1 MKQSSLRLVPLFFGM
16 STSALRSRETIL
28 TRRHITV
35 VLYIFVAV
43 TSAQNQAYE
52 RSVRGDGKQ
61 KPLGHHSIL
70 DDGWGSKP
78 RNNGGQIIRIITVY
92 IDKIFIFFIGASAV
106 QEATAILRKIR
117 PSTYHLSRFSKP
129 IGVFGTT
136 AYYAKELFFLLFM
149 NGPPQQNL
157 VTSKPQSKKL
167 SPPLSQAVKLLEDA
181 AAQKNPDAIFMLA
194 EMNFYGNFTHPRNY
208 SEAFRRYHEL
218 ATLNGNSSAQSMVG
232 FMYAT
237 GIGSAVKQDQAKAM
251 LYHTLAAEEGDIRS
265 EMTVAYRHHTG
276 IATPRNCEEAVFHY
290 KKVADKAIEY
300 MKSGPP
306 GGYSMVKDSYRIAD
320 DEGGVYGEG
329 ASVSSA
335 GPNAK
340 QGGPNS
346 DVHASFDDVLEYLDL
361 MARKGDPKATYNLA
375 KLHYDGS
382 RAFKRDLASA
392 KKRFLELARMYW
404 TRDGKTKSDVPLGT
418 EKLASK
424 AAGYLGRMFL
434 RGEGMEQ
441 SFSIAQTWFKRGI
454 ANGDA
459 LSQYSMGL
467 MYLHG
472 LGVPKDPVKAADYFA
487 PAADQ
492 DLAVA
497 QVRLGALFLDQGDVP
512 TAMRYFDL
520 AARNGHIE
528 AYYYLA
534 ELSNQGVGRDKSCGI
549 AAAYYKIV
557 AEKAEIVLS
566 SFQEANEAYENG
578 NLETALIDYMMA
590 AEQGFEI
597 GQANVAYLLDQVK
610 PRFTLS
616 SLIPFEKQKVSL
628 VGDAAPALIYWTRSA
643 KQSNID
649 SMVKMGDYYLKGL
662 GTPPDQE
669 KAAACYLAAAET
681 LQSAQA
687 MWNLGWM
694 HENGIGIEQDFHLA
708 KRFYDQALE
717 TNPREAYLPVLLSLY
732 KLRLRSWWNTV
743 TNGRVNSIQDDR
755 RKSFYFSAL
764 FSTSTHVSLHSTFS
778 YYPISHLN
786 RSYISLLS
794 FRLTTAP
801 TAPKKDW
808 SFAEWIHAF
817 LEADAAAWE
826 NMEVD
831 DYDGTHTGHDGH
843 MPGADDDYYE
853 DIDSDILESLIILSL
868 TAALA
873 FLVYYRARRQRRA
886 EQQRQQGQGQE
897 GQQQQGQQQQ
907 GQQEDRG
914 VFPQANDPE
923 FLNWQVGGVG
933 H

>member
-1 MKQSSLRLVPLFFGM
+1 MRRYI
-16 STSALRSRETIL
+16 TAIL
-28 TRRHITV
+28 CT
-35 VLYIFVAV
+35 FVAV

-52 RSVRGDGKQ
+52 DLVRGDGKQ
-61 KPLGHHSIL
+61 KPLEHHWIL
-70 DDGWGSKP
+70 DDGWGGKP
-78 RNNGGQIIRIITVY
+78 RNDGGQIIYIVTVY
-92 IDKIFIFFIGASAV
+92 TGKLLIFIGASAV
-106 QEATAILRKIR
+106 QEAIAILRKIR
-117 PSTYHLSRFSKP
+117 PSTNRLSRFSKP
-129 IGVFGTT
+129 TGIFGTT

-149 NGPPQQNL
+149 NGPPQRDL

-194 EMNFYGNFTHPRNY
+194 EMNFYGNFTHPRYY

-237 GIGSAVKQDQAKAM
+237 GIGGAVKQDQAKAM

-265 EMTVAYRHHTG
+265 GMTIAYRHHTG

-300 MKSGPP
+300 MRSGPP

-528 AYYYLA
+528 AYHYLA

-557 AEKAEIVLS
+557 AEKAEIILS
-566 SFQEANEAYENG
+566 SFQEANEAYENDD
-578 NLETALIDYMMA
+578 LETALIDYMMA
-590 AEQGFEI
+590 AEQGFEV

-616 SLIPFEKQKVSL
+616 SLIPFVKAKTSL
-628 VGDAAPALIYWTRSA
+628 VGDAALALIYWTRSA

-755 RKSFYFSAL
+755 RTSSYFSAL
-764 FSTSTHVSLHSTFS
+764 FSTSPMYLILPSHAIPSPTPIDPASLH
-778 YYPISHLN
+778 
-786 RSYISLLS
+786 
-794 FRLTTAP
+794 
-801 TAPKKDW
+801 
-808 SFAEWIHAF
+808 
-817 LEADAAAWE
+817 
-826 NMEVD
+826 
-831 DYDGTHTGHDGH
+831 
-843 MPGADDDYYE
+843 
-853 DIDSDILESLIILSL
+853 
-868 TAALA
+868 
-873 FLVYYRARRQRRA
+873 
-886 EQQRQQGQGQE
+886 
-897 GQQQQGQQQQ
+897 
-907 GQQEDRG
+907 
-914 VFPQANDPE
+914 
-923 FLNWQVGGVG
+923 
-933 H
+933 